1 MTPSELRT
9 LEQPIAALPSDE
21 VPPALV
27 ARASAY
33 NAAVSAFRASVRH
46 ALERAQSGG
55 VIHERRAEALRAC
68 AADLLTAREWLL
80 QMARNLPPAR

>member
-1 MTPSELRT
+1 MTPTELRT

-21 VPPALV
+21 VPAAFV
-27 ARASAY
+27 ARATAY
-33 NAAVSAFRASVRH
+33 NAAVHAFRASVRH
-46 ALERAQSGG
+46 ALERARDGG

-80 QMARNLPPAR
+80 QMARNAPKAG